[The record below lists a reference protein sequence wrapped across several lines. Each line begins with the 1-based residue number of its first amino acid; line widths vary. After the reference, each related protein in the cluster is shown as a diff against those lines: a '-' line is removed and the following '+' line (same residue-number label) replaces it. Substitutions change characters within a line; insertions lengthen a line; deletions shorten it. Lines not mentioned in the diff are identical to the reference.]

1 MDLRNK
7 TILITG
13 GSAGIGLEATKQFLE
28 IGAKVIIT
36 GRNQDKLDTAKKLY
50 PNVIALKSDVAN
62 EEDAILLFNQVKSLG
77 GIDILYN
84 NAGVGVMPSNLGVA
98 SDKHFKGAEYE
109 MNINYLA
116 VIRLNNLFL
125 DMLKSKKESAI
136 INTTSVL
143 SYVPSLLEATYSA
156 TKTALAFYTKSLRE
170 HLRIVNS
177 NVKVFELLP
186 PAVETELIAHRKIKK
201 MSPQKLI
208 EGLIAGL
215 QKDQYTIRM
224 GYTSTFYYL
233 NRIFPKLAFSL
244 VNPKKADKYLQ

>member
-1 MDLRNK
+1 MDLKNK

-13 GSAGIGLEATKQFLE
+13 GSAGIGLEAAKQFLE

-36 GRNQDKLDTAKKLY
+36 GRNQDKLDTVKKLY
-50 PNVIALKSDVAN
+50 PNLIAIKSDVAS
-62 EEDAILLFNQVKSLG
+62 EEDAMFLYKQVEQLG

-98 SDKHFKGAEYE
+98 NDKHAQGAAYE
-109 MNINYLA
+109 MNINYIG

-125 DMLKSKKESAI
+125 DMLKSRKEGAI

-170 HLRIVNS
+170 HLRISNS
-177 NVKVFELLP
+177 KLKVFELLP
-186 PAVETELIAHRKIKK
+186 PAVETELIAHRKVKK
-201 MSPQKLI
+201 MSTEKLVK
-208 EGLIAGL
+208 GLIAGL
-215 QKDQYTIRM
+215 QKDQHTIRM

-233 NRIFPKLAFSL
+233 NRIFPKLAFTL
-244 VNPKKADKYLQ
+244 VNPKKAEKYLH